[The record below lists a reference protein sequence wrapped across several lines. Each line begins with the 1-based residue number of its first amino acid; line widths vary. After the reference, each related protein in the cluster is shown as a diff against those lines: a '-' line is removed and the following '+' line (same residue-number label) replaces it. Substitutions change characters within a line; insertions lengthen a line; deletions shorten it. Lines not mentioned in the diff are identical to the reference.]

1 MQAVQSGFRSLSL
14 LVDINWD
21 RFIMPAAI
29 IGGLV
34 AGAELGGILLNL
46 AH

>member
-1 MQAVQSGFRSLSL
+1 MPVVQSGYRTLTL

-29 IGGLV
+29 VGGLV

-46 AH
+46 AQ

>member
-21 RFIMPAAI
+21 RFLMPAAI
-29 IGGLV
+29 VGGLIIGAEIGGF
-34 AGAELGGILLNL
+34 ILNI
-46 AH
+46 AQ

>member
-1 MQAVQSGFRSLSL
+1 MEAVQSGYRSLSL

-21 RFIMPAAI
+21 RFLMPSAIVGGLI
-29 IGGLV
+29 IGAEIG
-34 AGAELGGILLNL
+34 GALLNL

>member
-21 RFIMPAAI
+21 RLLMPSAIVGGLI
-29 IGGLV
+29 IGAEIGGFILNV
-34 AGAELGGILLNL
+34 AQ
-46 AH
+46 